1 MSIAYKKITSHGS
14 ISIPVAMRRG
24 LGIESHDPMEVEE
37 HEGEIRIRP
46 YIPRCVFCGV
56 TEGVAKLRGK
66 GICVACAAGAYEKT
80 KGGEAVGTGTEENDE
95 QAAH

>member
-1 MSIAYKKITSHGS
+1 MSIAYKKVTSHGS

-24 LGIESHDPMEVEE
+24 LGIEPHDPMEVEE

-56 TEGVAKLRGK
+56 TEGVVKLRGK
-66 GICVACAAGAYEKT
+66 GICGACATGAYGKV
-80 KGGEAVGTGTEENDE
+80 KGGDADGTGTEKDDE
-95 QAAH
+95 